1 MTRANIADDLTAL
14 PLNCRYPPVPD
25 AFRLLGKQSRLIRV
39 VALVILRTNF
49 LAQPSHAVVP
59 RCDGRPVRPIGNRLG
74 LQRFIGA
81 CTTILRRPLLTEPP
95 RLFGAAGLPEMPPV
109 SEKLSPG

>member
-39 VALVILRTNF
+39 VALVILRTNV
-49 LAQPSHAVVP
+49 LAQPSQMP
-59 RCDGRPVRPIGNRLG
+59 SRRDGRPVRPIGNRLG
-74 LQRFIGA
+74 LQRFIGVCA
-81 CTTILRRPLLTEPP
+81 TILRRPSRGRT
-95 RLFGAAGLPEMPPV
+95 R
-109 SEKLSPG
+109 SLSQK